1 MKYPS
6 DKGSSQEEINGE
18 VFYLNTDVL
27 RDSSS
32 WIYQA
37 KKNRLVLFNFKKM
50 MKCFFNKTDEIQLF

>member
-37 KKNRLVLFNFKKM
+37 KKK
-50 MKCFFNKTDEIQLF
+50 